1 MDSIL
6 TTVLPVFGLI
16 VLGFV
21 FARLGWVAA
30 DAAAG
35 LTQFVFNLAIP
46 ALLFRTVALMGPQP
60 AAPWVLWLPF
70 FGGLAITWGA
80 ATLLAQTD
88 GELRKGG
95 GAAAAMTAG
104 FGNLALLGL
113 PLAIAHYGPE
123 GAVPAGIIL
132 SVHAAVLWLAAS
144 LQREWAVRGDHAA
157 LAPLLK
163 GLFLNLA
170 QNAIILSLV
179 AGAIWRQAGLVLPA
193 VPRVMLDMLAN
204 AATPIAL
211 FALGLSL
218 ATYSLHGQAR
228 PMALLMALKMGLMPL
243 LVFGL
248 LKLSPGLP
256 PLWSKVALLLAAM
269 PTGANAFLFARRHDE
284 GAAPVSAAIAAG
296 TGLSAVTTA
305 VLLYLL
311 DGNLI

>member
-1 MDSIL
+1 MESIL
-6 TTVLPVFGLI
+6 NTVLPVFGLI
-16 VLGFV
+16 VLGFA
-21 FARLGWVAA
+21 FARAGWIAST
-30 DAAAG
+30 AAAG

-60 AAPWVLWLPF
+60 APPWALWLPF
-70 FGGLAITWGA
+70 FTGLALTWAA
-80 ATLLAQTD
+80 ATLLARGD
-88 GELRKGG
+88 AELCKGG

-123 GAVPAGIIL
+123 GAIPAGIIL
-132 SVHAAVLWLAAS
+132 SIHAALLWLAAT
-144 LQREWAVRGDHAA
+144 LQRAWATRGDDVA

-163 GLFLNLA
+163 GLVLNLA
-170 QNAIILSLV
+170 QNAIILSLI
-179 AGAIWRQAGLVLPA
+179 AGAIWRQTGWALPA

-218 ATYSLHGQAR
+218 ASYSLHGQMK

-243 LVFGL
+243 LVYGL
-248 LKLSPGLP
+248 LRLVPGLP

-269 PTGANAFLFARRHDE
+269 PTGANAFLFARRYDE

-296 TGLSAVTTA
+296 TGLAALTTA
-305 VLLYLL
+305 LLLYLL
-311 DGNLI
+311 DANLI

>member
-1 MDSIL
+1 MNAIL
-6 TTVLPVFGLI
+6 ATVLPVFGLI
-16 VLGFV
+16 VLGYI
-21 FARLGWVAA
+21 FARARWVAA

-46 ALLFRTVALMGPQP
+46 ALLFRTVAQMGPQP
-60 AAPWVLWLPF
+60 APPWALWLPF
-70 FGGLAITWGA
+70 FGGLALTWIT
-80 ATLLAQTD
+80 ATLLARAD
-88 GELRKGG
+88 PELQKGG

-113 PLAIAHYGPE
+113 PLVIAHYGPE

-132 SVHAAVLWLAAS
+132 SIHAAVLWLAAT
-144 LQREWAVRGDHAA
+144 LQREWAIRGDDVA
-157 LAPLLK
+157 LAPLFR
-163 GLFLNLA
+163 GLARNLLS
-170 QNAIILSLV
+170 NAIILSLI
-179 AGAIWRQAGLVLPA
+179 AGAIWRQTGWALPA

-218 ATYSLHGQAR
+218 ASYRLRGQIR

-243 LVFGL
+243 LVWAL
-248 LKLSPGLP
+248 LRLMPGLP
-256 PLWSKVALLLAAM
+256 PLWFKVALLLAAM

-296 TGLSAVTTA
+296 TGLAAVTTA
-305 VLLYLL
+305 LLLYAL
-311 DGNLI
+311 DRGLI